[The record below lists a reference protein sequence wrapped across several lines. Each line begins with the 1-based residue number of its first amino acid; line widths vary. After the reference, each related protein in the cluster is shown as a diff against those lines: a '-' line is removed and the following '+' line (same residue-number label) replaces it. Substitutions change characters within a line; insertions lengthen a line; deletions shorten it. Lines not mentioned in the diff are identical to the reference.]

1 MRVRPESAADI
12 EAVRAVH
19 DAAFGQAAEGKLV
32 DALRGGSSWHPSLS
46 LVAELD
52 GEIVGHV
59 LVTDVT
65 LAGRPVFAL
74 GPIGVLPAHQRSGVG
89 SALMAAA
96 MDAAA
101 TTDRGM
107 ITLLGDPAYYT
118 RFGFTPASDMR
129 CGGPVGRAARLLH
142 GAEASRVLGR
152 SCRDAGVPG
161 AVARVLAHHPRS
173 PHSV

>member
-1 MRVRPESAADI
+1 MRVRPEAAADV

-19 DAAFGQAAEGKLV
+19 DAAFAQAAEGKLV
-32 DALRGGSSWHPSLS
+32 DALRGGSWWHPSLS

-59 LVTDVT
+59 LLTDVT

-89 SALMAAA
+89 SALMTAA

-101 TTDRGM
+101 ATDRGL

-118 RFGFTPASDMR
+118 RFGFTPASD
-129 CGGPVGRAARLLH
+129 VGVVDPWGAPPGYFMVLRLP
-142 GAEASRVLGR
+142 AYSRELVGTPEYPAPWL
-152 SCRDAGVPG
+152 
-161 AVARVLAHHPRS
+161 AV
-173 PHSV
+173 